1 MPNLVGFSSSAGAW
15 WLALTS
21 AMVACG
27 VLGCGPPRPPE
38 SRVTIMQLE
47 APLTMDP
54 ADHTASFTM
63 DVLDP
68 MYESLTRFDQNLEVS
83 PSLATKWSV
92 DSVRNQMDTGVAQR
106 RTFST
111 TALHSMRKRSWTR
124 STGCSILIVAW
135 QEPAECAPSSSG
147 SQPNGPGTV
156 VFTLR
161 SSYASFPRVLAVTPI
176 VSPLADKGGQLS
188 RQGCRNRALQ
198 VRGVEDR
205 RIRPGRAK
213 RAILGTSSDGKATE
227 MDLDQRAGADEYVCA
242 GG

>member
-1 MPNLVGFSSSAGAW
+1 
-15 WLALTS
+15 
-21 AMVACG
+21 
-27 VLGCGPPRPPE
+27 
-38 SRVTIMQLE
+38 
-47 APLTMDP
+47 MDP

-92 DSVRNQMDTGVAQR
+92 DSSGTKWTLELRKGVVFHDGTPFDAQAVVDSFNRMLDPERGLAGASRVRTIVER
-106 RTFST
+106 V
-111 TALHSMRKRSWTR
+111 TA
-124 STGCSILIVAW
+124 A
-135 QEPAECAPSSSG
+135 
-147 SQPNGPGTV
+147 GPGTV

-188 RQGCRNRALQ
+188 RRAAGTGPYKFVEWKTGEYVLEERNEQ
-198 VRGVEDR
+198 YWG
-205 RIRPGRAK
+205 P
-213 RAILGTSSDGKATE
+213 SSDGKATE
-227 MDLDQRAGADEYVCA
+227 MDLDQRAGADEYVGP